1 MDEETAGTR
10 HPVTPMVSA
19 IVDAHQRIRRDLEVL
34 DKSDEVSEIRAVVD
48 ELLELLNEHFRE
60 EEKPGGLFDELAS
73 LRPAFDS
80 QIKFLR
86 GEHREIMQALEGLQ
100 RQFGEADEANQA
112 GELEQRNDHILMSAT
127 AFMQL
132 MRHHERIESRLVAN
146 TYYTEDGGSG

>member
-10 HPVTPMVSA
+10 HPITPMISA
-19 IVDAHQRIRRDLEVL
+19 IVDAHQRIRRDLVVL
-34 DKSDEVSEIRAVVD
+34 DKSDDVSEIRAVID
-48 ELLELLNEHFRE
+48 ELPDLLKEHFHE
-60 EEKPGGLFDELAS
+60 EEKPGGLFDELQS
-73 LRPAFDS
+73 LRPVFDS

-86 GEHREIMQALEGLQ
+86 GEHQEIMQALEDLQ
-100 RQFGEADEANQA
+100 RQFREADEVSQV

-127 AFMQL
+127 AFLEL